1 MTKRQII
8 DSIMRFNRSARAE
21 FLAGFSEREL
31 LDYLEH
37 LRSVYGLPSRTTQG
51 VLVA

>member
-8 DSIMRFNRSARAE
+8 EEIMEMNRSARAE
-21 FLAGFSEREL
+21 FLASFSEREL

-37 LRSVYGLPSRTTQG
+37 LQSVFHP
-51 VLVA
+51 